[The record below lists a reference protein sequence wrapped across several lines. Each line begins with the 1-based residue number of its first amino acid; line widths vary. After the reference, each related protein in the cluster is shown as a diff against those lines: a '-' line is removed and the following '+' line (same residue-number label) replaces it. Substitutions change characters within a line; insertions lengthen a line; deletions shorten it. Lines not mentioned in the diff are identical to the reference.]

1 MQLGAQ
7 LAIGATEIS
16 FDDDVD
22 DDDDDIVHIYEYDN
36 RKFNERSIT
45 RAAEKSGLL

>member
-16 FDDDVD
+16 FDDDD

>member
-7 LAIGATEIS
+7 LATGATEIS
-16 FDDDVD
+16 FDD